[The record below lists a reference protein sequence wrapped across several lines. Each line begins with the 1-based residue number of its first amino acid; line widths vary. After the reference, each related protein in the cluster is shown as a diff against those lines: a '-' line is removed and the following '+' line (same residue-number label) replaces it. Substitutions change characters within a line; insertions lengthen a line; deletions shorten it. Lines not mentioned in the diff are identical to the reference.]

1 MAKKVKIGGQK
12 VVNNL
17 EVEIGNKTYSVP
29 LAGSMKRKEL
39 MAMKDDESI
48 FQMFSK
54 YIPAEVLDNLT
65 VDEYN
70 QLGQAWI
77 DANENKENTS
87 LGES

>member
-1 MAKKVKIGGQK
+1 MAKKVKIGGQN
-12 VVNNL
+12 VINTL
-17 EVEIGNKTYSVP
+17 DVEIGNKTYSVP